1 MPSQFTTLLTSIL
14 TLVSLQTFIATS
26 PNQSAFAKNTIK
38 YQPPGRISPGRTEG
52 SGTRSIGD
60 ISCPGSQKSL
70 FLATL
75 SPTKHIGQTSLAR
88 PTLYAYFTGNQTLE
102 IRLRQVGKLG
112 VVWKQTLQPKTPG
125 FQAIPYP
132 KDAPELITGK
142 NYIWSASIICNPAE
156 SYKIAGIT
164 YASLTRIEE
173 PPTLQDLLKASKTV
187 NDRAQSY
194 ANSSLWY
201 EALDTLAAAKL
212 NNPEDITIQTELINL
227 LEQVGLN
234 KTAKQERD
242 YAIKKSTAHHLIYS
256 NASKNGCTG
265 TPKLPTPEHPPTEN
279 LTRCPQK

>member
-1 MPSQFTTLLTSIL
+1 MPSKFTTLVTSIL
-14 TLVSLQTFIATS
+14 ALVSLQTFIATS

-38 YQPPGRISPGRTEG
+38 YQPPGRVSPGRTES

-60 ISCPGSQKSL
+60 TRCPGSQKSL

-75 SPTKHIGQTSLAR
+75 SPANHIGQTSLAR
-88 PTLYAYFTGNQTLE
+88 PTLYAYFTGNETLE

-112 VVWKQTLQPKTPG
+112 VVWKQTIQPKTPG
-125 FQAIPYP
+125 FQAISYP
-132 KDAPELITGK
+132 KNAPELITGE
-142 NYIWSASIICNPAE
+142 NYSWSASIICNPAE

-173 PPTLQDLLKASKTV
+173 PPTLQDLLKNSKTV

-201 EALDTLAAAKL
+201 EALDTLAAEKL
-212 NNPEDITIQTELINL
+212 NNSEDIAIQTELINL

-242 YAIKKSTAHHLIYS
+242 HAIKKVQ
-256 NASKNGCTG
+256 
-265 TPKLPTPEHPPTEN
+265 PKI
-279 LTRCPQK
+279 